1 MASYTLRFSDPNTSS
16 VILVEGTSVG
26 PGKNNYDTTLELVG
40 PGYTNY
46 GQATAQN
53 FLKLLENFASPYP
66 PLNPIKGQLWYD
78 TSDPGRYI
86 LRVNNGTV
94 TSSRWPS
101 ANGIYQQPNDPFVEY
116 PNNIKE
122 GDIWVDT
129 SVNQLKI
136 RYATD
141 WTLVGPGTQAG
152 ANKSGSEAVT
162 VQSNTGTDYPIIL
175 NWVNGKVVE
184 IISYNDFTPR
194 TTIEGFSVVK
204 AGTNLTNRNSAKY
217 NGVAERAAALEL
229 PNGTVVPSSNI
240 LRNRAV
246 TQTHTGTFII
256 ESNDGLQTKPTNSD
270 ENINIYAK
278 SIGGTIKGY
287 VDFSNTSN
295 NATFKIGIKDKSYM
309 LFSSNSNVGVNTLTP
324 SATMHVNGTG
334 KFVNTLTIDSVANL
348 ALSVGG
354 GASFGGP
361 IVTAGGQVNGLLTV
375 TNTVTLGTSGSG
387 VILNPGIDDQ
397 YDIGTTATRFRH
409 IFAKGV
415 GSLGTTRFFGTLTGA
430 ASYLH
435 TPRNFSVSGQIN
447 SLPASFNGS
456 SDVVI
461 PTALVAS
468 AISAQLPTETPVETH
483 TLLVLNTGTG
493 APAVLERIS
502 KKSFLSDVYP
512 YRLLPGMITFYG
524 SSTAP
529 SGFLLCNGSAYP
541 QASYPNLF
549 AIIGTSYGASI
560 PGTFRVPN
568 LSINDAGGNPVY
580 HIIKT

>member
-1 MASYTLRFSDPNTSS
+1 MASYTLRFSDPNTNS

-78 TSDPGRYI
+78 TSDPSRYI

-101 ANGIYQQPNDPFVEY
+101 ANGIYQQSNDPFVEY

-162 VQSNTGTDYPIIL
+162 VQSNTGTNYPIIL

-194 TTIEGFSVVK
+194 STIEGFSVVK
-204 AGTNLTNRNSAKY
+204 AGTNLTNKNSAKY

-229 PNGTVVPSSNI
+229 PNGTIIPSSNV
-240 LRNRAV
+240 LKNRAV

-256 ESNDGLQTKPTNSD
+256 ESSDGLVTGPVNSD
-270 ENINIYAK
+270 ESISVYAK

-295 NATFKIGIKDKSYM
+295 NATFKIGIKDKSYVV
-309 LFSSNSNVGVNTLTP
+309 FSSGGNAGINTLTP
-324 SATMHVNGTG
+324 SATWHVNGSG
-334 KFVNTLTIDSVANL
+334 KFVNTLTIDSVADL

-354 GASFGGP
+354 GASFGGA
-361 IVTAGGQVNGLLTV
+361 IEANGAQIDGLLTV
-375 TNTVTLGTSGSG
+375 TNTITLGTSGSG

-397 YDIGTTATRFRH
+397 YDIGTTSTRFRH
-409 IFAKGV
+409 VFAKGFGTV
-415 GSLGTTRFFGTLTGA
+415 GSSSTQFYGTLNGT
-430 ASYLH
+430 ASQLA
-435 TPRNFSVSGQIN
+435 TSRNFSVSGHLN
-447 SLPASFNGS
+447 SIPTSFNGS
-456 SDVVI
+456 SDVII
-461 PTALVAS
+461 PTALIAP
-468 AISAQLPTETPVETH
+468 AISGQISTENASETH

-502 KKSFLSDVYP
+502 KKSFLSDV
-512 YRLLPGMITFYG
+512 RVLPGMITQYGSAVAPAGYLLCDGSEHVRATYLDLFNVISTSYG
-524 SSTAP
+524 SS
-529 SGFLLCNGSAYP
+529 GLL
-541 QASYPNLF
+541 
-549 AIIGTSYGASI
+549 
-560 PGTFRVPN
+560 TFRVPN
-568 LSINDAGGNPVY
+568 LTSTATGGFTVY

>member
-78 TSDPGRYI
+78 TSDPDRYI

-122 GDIWVDT
+122 GDVWVDT

-141 WTLVGPGTQAG
+141 WTLVGPSTQAG

-162 VQSNTGTDYPIIL
+162 VQSNTGTNYPIIL

-229 PNGTVVPSSNI
+229 PNGTVIPSSNV
-240 LRNRAV
+240 LKNRAV
-246 TQTHTGTFII
+246 SQTHTGTFIV
-256 ESNDGLQTKPTNSD
+256 ESSDGLVTGPANSN
-270 ENINIYAK
+270 ESISVYAK

-287 VDFSNTSN
+287 IDFSNTTSN
-295 NATFKIGIKDKSYM
+295 STLKVGIKDNAYM
-309 LFSSNSNVGVNTLTP
+309 LFSSSGNAGLNTLTP
-324 SATMHVNGTG
+324 SATWHVNGTG
-334 KFVNTLTIDSVANL
+334 KFVNTLTIDSVSNI

-361 IVTAGGQVNGLLTV
+361 IVTTGGRVNGLLTV
-375 TNTVTLGTSGSG
+375 TNTITLGTSGSG

-397 YDIGTTATRFRH
+397 YDIGSTSTRFRH
-409 IFAKGV
+409 VFAKGFGTV
-415 GSLGTTRFFGTLTGA
+415 GSSSTQFYGTLNGTA
-430 ASYLH
+430 TQLA
-435 TPRNFSVSGQIN
+435 TTRNFSVSGHLN
-447 SLPASFNGS
+447 SIPATFNGT

-461 PTALVAS
+461 PTALIAPAISGQISTEVAS
-468 AISAQLPTETPVETH
+468 DTH

-493 APAVLERIS
+493 APAVLQRIS
-502 KKSFLSDVYP
+502 KKSFLSDV
-512 YRLLPGMITFYG
+512 RVLPGMITQYG
-524 SSTAP
+524 SAVAP
-529 SGFLLCNGSAYP
+529 TGYLLCNGADHVRTTYP
-541 QASYPNLF
+541 DLF
-549 AIIGTSYGASI
+549 AVIGTSYGSSDI
-560 PGTFRVPN
+560 STFKVPN
-568 LSINDAGGNPVY
+568 LTSTATGGFTVY